1 MPAESGTE
9 YGLSTA
15 HGKRTRPSEY
25 NMHEHAWWLRIL
37 LSSTLLFSAGIT
49 MAQEHEH
56 GIIPNTVLVGADGKF
71 EADPDT
77 VLVQFN
83 ISAQNDTLQ
92 AANDRAR
99 QAAQQVRDLLQKNG
113 FDPKLAQIGQFVVSP
128 VYDYKN
134 PKRKLVGYRVNSSIS
149 IKFKDFAKVG
159 PLTNDLFNID
169 VTDSQSVSYILEDM
183 NIAKVKAVEDA
194 MGKAKQLAQAV
205 AQSSGHALSTLSY
218 ASVDVSEPTPIF
230 RPMLKA
236 SPMAVGAAAAPPPT
250 EEFTPQKITVTSHV
264 NALYN
269 MQ

>member
-1 MPAESGTE
+1 M
-9 YGLSTA
+9 
-15 HGKRTRPSEY
+15 
-25 NMHEHAWWLRIL
+25 L
-37 LSSTLLFSAGIT
+37 LVCTLLFGAAT
-49 MAQEHEH
+49 MMAQERER
-56 GIIPNTVLVGADGKF
+56 GVIPNTVLVGADGKY

-92 AANDRAR
+92 AASDRAK

-113 FDPKLAQIGQFVVSP
+113 LDPKLAQIGQFVVSP

-159 PLTNDLFNID
+159 PLTDDLFNLD

-183 NIAKVKAVEDA
+183 NAAKVKAVEDA
-194 MGKAKQLAQAV
+194 MQKTRQLAKAV
-205 AQSSGHALSTLSY
+205 ADSSGHALSTLSY
-218 ASVDVSEPTPIF
+218 ASVDVSEPGPII
-230 RPMLKA
+230 RPMMMKA
-236 SPMAVGAAAAPPPT
+236 APAAFGAAAPPPPT
-250 EEFTPQKITVTSHV
+250 DEFTPQKITVNAHV

>member
-1 MPAESGTE
+1 MR
-9 YGLSTA
+9 
-15 HGKRTRPSEY
+15 KRTLCLT
-25 NMHEHAWWLRIL
+25 ML
-37 LSSTLLFSAGIT
+37 LGCQLWFSAVVI
-49 MAQEHEH
+49 MAQERERTV
-56 GIIPNTVLVGADGKF
+56 IPNTVLVGADGKF

-83 ISAQNDTLQ
+83 IAAQNDTLQ

-113 FDPKLAQIGQFVVSP
+113 LDPKLAQIGQFVVSP

-149 IKFKDFAKVG
+149 IKFKDFSKVG
-159 PLTNDLFNID
+159 PLTDDLFNLD

-183 NIAKVKAVEDA
+183 NAAKVKAVEDA
-194 MGKAKQLAQAV
+194 MQKTKQLATAV
-205 AQSSGHALSTLSY
+205 AQNSGHPLGTLSY
-218 ASVDVSEPTPIF
+218 ASVDVSEPGPII
-230 RPMLKA
+230 RPMMKA
-236 SPMAVGAAAAPPPT
+236 APAAFNAAAAPPPT
-250 EEFTPQKITVTSHV
+250 EEFTPQKITVNAHV